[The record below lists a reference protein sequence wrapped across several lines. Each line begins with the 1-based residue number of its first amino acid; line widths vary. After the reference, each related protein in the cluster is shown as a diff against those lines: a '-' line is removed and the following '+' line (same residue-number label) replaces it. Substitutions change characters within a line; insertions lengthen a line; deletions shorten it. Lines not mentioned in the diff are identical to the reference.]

1 MLKFTP
7 NEKKLLF
14 AFGSGDP
21 LKTAENLYKAG
32 AAVNPGA
39 TRISMYKL
47 ARRIETLSV
56 EASPEEYVREYKGI
70 LQKIEPHVTAPV
82 LRMDDGRNGLVL
94 CHPVLEM
101 AKSQII
107 SICAD
112 DDLMNTTLR
121 LRNFRS
127 CLTDVSLTCTVS
139 DLLDEINDIRQK
151 EQYVFGQ
158 YVLFHR
164 DMAEMINDGLFCCIG
179 AAREDDYAYAS

>member
-14 AFGSGDP
+14 AFGSEDP
-21 LKTAENLYKAG
+21 PKTAENLYKAG

-39 TRISMYKL
+39 TRTSIYKL
-47 ARRIETLSV
+47 ARRIEALSG
-56 EASPEEYVREYKGI
+56 EAPPEEYVREYKEI
-70 LQKIEPHVTAPV
+70 LQEIEPHVTAPV
-82 LRMDDGRNGLVL
+82 LRMDDGLNGLIL
-94 CHPVLEM
+94 FHPVLEM

-139 DLLDEINDIRQK
+139 DLLNEMNDIRLK
-151 EQYVFGQ
+151 ELFGQ

-164 DMAEMINDGLFCCIG
+164 EMAGMINDGLFCCIG
-179 AAREDDYAYAS
+179 SAGEEEYAYAV

>member
-21 LKTAENLYKAG
+21 QKTAENLYKAG

-39 TRISMYKL
+39 TRESMYKL
-47 ARRIETLSV
+47 ARRIKTLSG
-56 EASPEEYVREYKGI
+56 EAAPEEYVREYNEI
-70 LQKIEPHVTAPV
+70 LQEIEPHVTASV
-82 LRMDDGRNGLVL
+82 LRMDDGLNGLVL

-112 DDLMNTTLR
+112 DDLMNTTMR
-121 LRNFRS
+121 LLSFQS

-164 DMAEMINDGLFCCIG
+164 DMAGMINDGLFCCIG
-179 AAREDDYAYAS
+179 AAGKDGYTYAV